1 MPATPAGGPF
11 SFRAFKILAV
21 VLALAGHGSQGQDK
35 PPILIGLDGEFTA
48 LGSTS
53 AQAIERGIRVAMAEI
68 NDAGGLLGGRKL
80 DLVIKDNRAS
90 PARGVANVKA
100 FAATP
105 NLVAVF
111 GGRFSPVVV
120 EAVKAAHPAQLI
132 TLAAWSSADDIIE
145 NGLAPNHVF
154 RIGLHDRIAMP
165 AMIDLAR
172 KRGATRVGLLL
183 ANTLGAAATW
193 RPPNV
198 TWPYGRPRRSSRR
211 SGTTGRTVLEEH

>member
-1 MPATPAGGPF
+1 MPATPRRPARF

-21 VLALAGHGSQGQDK
+21 VLALAPAMARAQGQDK
-35 PPILIGLDGEFTA
+35 PPILIGLDGEFAA

-132 TLAAWSSADDIIE
+132 TLAAWSS
-145 NGLAPNHVF
+145 G
-154 RIGLHDRIAMP
+154 M
-165 AMIDLAR
+165 
-172 KRGATRVGLLL
+172 K
-183 ANTLGAAATW
+183 
-193 RPPNV
+193 
-198 TWPYGRPRRSSRR
+198 
-211 SGTTGRTVLEEH
+211 